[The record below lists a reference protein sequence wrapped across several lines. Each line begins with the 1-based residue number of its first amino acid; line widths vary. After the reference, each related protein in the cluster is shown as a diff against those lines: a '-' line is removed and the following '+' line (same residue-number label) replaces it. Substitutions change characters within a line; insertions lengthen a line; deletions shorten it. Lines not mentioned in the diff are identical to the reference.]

1 MFFYYAEFSFYF
13 LITVYIF
20 NYRKMYKMKL
30 YSQSVSAISFSKNV
44 QQ

>member
-1 MFFYYAEFSFYF
+1 MFFIMLNFLF

-30 YSQSVSAISFSKNV
+30 YSQSISAIPFSKNV